1 MQRLQLSQQLAA
13 WQHHFQAQHQIAHG
27 AVAHHVHATGVA
39 GQVAADLAG
48 TLAGEAQRKQPIN
61 FRRRLL
67 HRLQYATGLHRNR
80 VIGQIQL
87 ANAVELA

>member
-13 WQHHFQAQHQIAHG
+13 GQHHLQTQHQIAHG
-27 AVAHHVHATGVA
+27 AVAHHVHAAGVA

-48 TLAGEAQRKQPIN
+48 TLASQAQRKQPVN
-61 FRRRLL
+61 VCRRLL

-80 VIGQIQL
+80 IIGQIQL